1 MNLWSWNAFLMSSL
15 FIFAASVAYF
25 KDPLKKKSYI
35 KKKKKHQM
43 PQHTKLD
50 IGLFQNCWSG
60 RVALQHKNVAVTLFK
75 WGWIC
80 IVMCHS
86 DLEKKIR
93 FSDQIDPASEALRN
107 WQV

>member
-25 KDPLKKKSYI
+25 KDSLKKSYI
-35 KKKKKHQM
+35 KKNT
-43 PQHTKLD
+43 HTKCHNIQNWILVYSKTAD
-50 IGLFQNCWSG
+50 QEEWLFNT
-60 RVALQHKNVAVTLFK
+60 KNVAVTLFK